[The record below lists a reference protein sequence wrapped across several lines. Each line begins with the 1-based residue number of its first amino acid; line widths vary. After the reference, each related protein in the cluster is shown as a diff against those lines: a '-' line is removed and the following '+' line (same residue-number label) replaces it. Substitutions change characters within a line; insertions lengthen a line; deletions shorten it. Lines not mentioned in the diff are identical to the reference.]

1 MARDPEQP
9 DYASIKLTHRA
20 TIGERAET
28 LRRRPGRRS
37 SKPECLV
44 IGHAWT
50 EEPHREGASICIVC
64 QIVRFP

>member
-1 MARDPEQP
+1 MLSDPDQP
-9 DYASIKLTHRA
+9 DYATVKLTHHA
-20 TIGERAET
+20 TLGERAEM

-37 SKPECLV
+37 SQPECFV

-50 EEPHREGASICIVC
+50 EEPSREGGSICLVC